1 MNKPA
6 RQPLTGGVVSRTHR
20 PFVWVCVSFI
30 LGIMI
35 SEFLRIPFPVITGM
49 AALFLLLSLW
59 PRLSR
64 ISTLFLLPAVVCLGI
79 THAQDDKTLAPDHI
93 SRIPYYFYK
102 DPVLIE
108 GVVVSDV
115 EPRSFFKGKKTVF
128 SLEIARIKT
137 KWGWKTKTGM
147 ILVNLF
153 RGEDI
158 KYGDYLRLEGKL
170 SRPFNFSNESNFS
183 YRDYLYRKGIMFIL
197 SVKKQGSVEVLKQG
211 QGRFIVDLSFRLKR
225 RLRGILEKYLPK
237 GEAGIMQAFLLGDRY
252 DIPKNIYDFFKLS
265 GAAHIIAISGFNI
278 GIVAYLIFLLLK
290 MFPLPRQA
298 QYVLAMVL
306 LIFYAFLTGGQPPVV
321 RATIMAVVFLASFL
335 LEREQE
341 SVNTLSIAASI
352 LLWMNP
358 LNLFDVGFQLSFIS
372 VLFIILFY
380 PKLMDVFY
388 KSLPGV
394 QEKTV
399 EGNGPCGESETSGI
413 KLKAVRYL
421 LQSTAISLSAYL
433 GVAALVIYYFQLIT
447 PVVIVANLVI
457 VPLASLIIFLGM
469 GLLMTGMLF
478 PFMAFT
484 FAGCIS
490 LLMNFMVITVAF
502 FVRMPF
508 AYFHIKNITV
518 WHVISYYAFIWA
530 FFCLPWSWM
539 FDKLK
544 KILQGR
550 MVYAQAAWAARMID
564 KERRVC

>member
-6 RQPLTGGVVSRTHR
+6 RHPIAGVAAPRTHR
-20 PFVWVCVSFI
+20 PFVWVCASFI
-30 LGIMI
+30 LGIMAG
-35 SEFLRIPFPVITGM
+35 EFLRIPFTVITGL
-49 AALFLLLSLW
+49 AALFLILSLW

-64 ISTLFLLPAVVCLGI
+64 ISTFFLLPAVACLGMA
-79 THAQDDKTLAPDHI
+79 HAQVHKTPAPDHI

-115 EPRSFFKGKKTVF
+115 EPRPFFKGRKTVF
-128 SLEIARIKT
+128 SLEARRIKT
-137 KWGWKTKTGM
+137 KWGWKTKRGM

-153 RGEDI
+153 RSENI
-158 KYGDYLRLEGKL
+158 HYGNYLRLEGKL
-170 SRPFNFSNESNFS
+170 SRPFNFSNDSNFS

-197 SVKKQGSVEVLKQG
+197 SVKKQGYVEVLKQG
-211 QGRFIVDLSFRLKR
+211 EGHFFVDLSLRLKH
-225 RLRGILEKYLPK
+225 RLRGILEKYLSK

-252 DIPKNIYDFFKLS
+252 DIPKNVYDLFKLS
-265 GAAHIIAISGFNI
+265 GVAHIIAISGFNI

-306 LIFYAFLTGGQPPVV
+306 LIFYAFLTGAQPPVV
-321 RATIMAVVFLASFL
+321 RATIMAVVFLVSFL

-341 SVNTLSIAASI
+341 SVNTLSIAALI

-388 KSLPGV
+388 KWLPGV
-394 QEKTV
+394 QEKSG
-399 EGNGPCGESETSGI
+399 EGNGPCGENGASGVR
-413 KLKAVRYL
+413 LKAIRYL

-433 GVAALVIYYFQLIT
+433 GVVALAVYYFQLIT
-447 PVVIVANLVI
+447 PVVIIANLVI
-457 VPLASLIIFLGM
+457 VPLASLIIFFGM
-469 GLLMTGMLF
+469 GLLMAGMIF
-478 PFMAFT
+478 PFMAFP

-490 LLMNFMVITVAF
+490 LSMNFMVIGVAF

-508 AYFHIKNITV
+508 AYFHIKGITI

-544 KILQGR
+544 KVLQGR
-550 MVYAQAAWAARMID
+550 MMSAKTAWAVRMID
-564 KERRVC
+564 KERGVC